1 MLNRL
6 REHFRSILKCH
17 SIIFTYCRVFG
28 KNKIDKFC
36 VAAVFNSLILDT
48 QSPRNI
54 AVFNEIPILSANASK
69 PMVKSRLVTPILYV
83 SVNV

>member
-36 VAAVFNSLILDT
+36 VAAVFNSGYLKFDVGLG
-48 QSPRNI
+48 
-54 AVFNEIPILSANASK
+54 EASVVV
-69 PMVKSRLVTPILYV
+69 P
-83 SVNV
+83 